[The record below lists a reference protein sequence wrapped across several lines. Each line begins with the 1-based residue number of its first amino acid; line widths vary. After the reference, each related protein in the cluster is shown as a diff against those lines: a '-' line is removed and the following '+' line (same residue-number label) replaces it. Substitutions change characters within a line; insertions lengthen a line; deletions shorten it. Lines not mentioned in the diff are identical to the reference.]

1 MHNNQDSSQRSS
13 KLLTYPVNDAGE
25 ASFLMSPEVLAYLYF
40 LRDEA
45 QSAVLSQV
53 HDLAN
58 PLEGI
63 RQVINQQ
70 GKLDV
75 IMELLLIHSRKL
87 TESSEE

>member
-1 MHNNQDSSQRSS
+1 MHNQDNSQHNS
-13 KLLTYPVNDAGE
+13 KKLTYPVNSVGE
-25 ASFLMSPEVLAYLYF
+25 ASFLMPPEVLAYLYF

-45 QSAVLSQV
+45 QGAVLSQV

-75 IMELLLIHSRKL
+75 IVELLLIHSRKL
-87 TESSEE
+87 TEDSEE

>member
-1 MHNNQDSSQRSS
+1 MHNNKDNNQHSS
-13 KLLTYPVNDAGE
+13 KLLTYPVNSVGE
-25 ASFLMSPEVLAYLYF
+25 ASFLMPPEVLAFLYF

-45 QSAVLSQV
+45 QAAILSQV